1 MTNEEKQEKNM
12 KKWRQAYQQKKTN
25 KDSTQLQRKYT
36 QGRKKYANME
46 VAQKIK
52 KCERERQKYAN
63 MKPEQKK
70 ARIRQIA
77 ANRELKR
84 NTPCKESIVME
95 NPAYVT
101 TEEKVSTSIQR
112 RLHG

>member
-1 MTNEEKQEKNM
+1 M
-12 KKWRQAYQQKKTN
+12 KKNRKNLKKRRQAYQQNKTN
-25 KDSTQLQRKYT
+25 KDSTQLQKKYT

-46 VAQKIK
+46 VAQKTR

-63 MKPEQKK
+63 MEPEQKK

-84 NTPCKESIVME
+84 NTPCKESIAME
-95 NPAYVT
+95 NPAYVE
-101 TEEKVSTSIQR
+101 TEEELSTSIR
-112 RLHG
+112 RGLHR